1 MFDHI
6 SLAVK
11 DPAASKAFYAA
22 ALAPLG
28 YQPVYEI
35 AEHAVIAFGT
45 QWPQLWMAPGEPA
58 TGVHV
63 ALVAKDRAAVDA
75 FHAAALAAGGRDN
88 GAPGLRPQYGPGY
101 YAAYVYDPDGNNLEA
116 VVHEQ
121 G

>member
-1 MFDHI
+1 MLDHI
-6 SLAVK
+6 SLPIK

-28 YQPVYEI
+28 YRPVYEND
-35 AEHAVIAFGT
+35 EHGVTAFGR
-45 QWPQLWMAPGEPA
+45 QWPQLWLVPGGS
-58 TGVHV
+58 TQGVHV
-63 ALVAKDRAAVDA
+63 ALMAEDRAAVDA
-75 FHAAALAAGGRDN
+75 FHAAALAAGARDN
-88 GAPGLRPQYGPGY
+88 GAPGLRPNYGPGY